1 VKQFLH
7 FSRLADALPQAL
19 TYNSAML
26 FRLAPCVAL
35 LASIASARLVS
46 IDVAQRTQIPGTN
59 YERIEGK
66 ARFAVDP
73 NASANQIIS
82 DIHLAP
88 ANQAGKVEFSADL
101 CMLKPRN
108 PARGNHAVIFEVSNR
123 GGKGMLAMFDRATAP
138 ADLGDKLLLDKGYTI
153 VWLGWEWDVPQKP
166 ELLRLEAPFASDHGK
181 PVTGL
186 VRAQFIPSERT
197 NVMKLGDRAQTPYP
211 VLEPGSLTVK
221 DTPTG
226 DPRPVART
234 NWTVRDG
241 TALVM
246 EGGFEPGKIYDFVY
260 TAKDPV
266 LVGLGPAGIRD
277 LISYLKGSPDYGI
290 RYAYGFGVS
299 QSGRFLR
306 KFVYDGFNADESGN
320 KVFDGLLVH
329 VAGAGLGSF
338 NHRFAQP
345 SRDAHPFMN
354 VLYPTDIFPFT
365 DLPETD
371 PETGVTDSILAK
383 AQKSRTVPK
392 IFYTDSSYEYWG
404 RCASLIH
411 TTPDGAHDA
420 GLADTT
426 RIYIFSGGQHG
437 PAARPVRN
445 NTLNASNP
453 NDYRWALRALLVA
466 MDNWVRDGVAPPA
479 SVYPHVADGTL
490 VLPDG
495 VHFPSVAGEHVPATP
510 ARAYRLDFGPE
521 FRTAR
526 IVTIEPPRVGDA
538 FPIRVP
544 QADADGI
551 DLGGIRMPAVAVP
564 VATYTGWNFR
574 DASIGSPDQIFEMV
588 GSFIPF
594 PKSPA
599 DAAAAH
605 DPRRPLSGRYSD
617 RAAYEAALRTSA
629 RKLVADGF
637 LLQGDVDSVV
647 AQAAK
652 TWDYAAE
659 MR

>member
-1 VKQFLH
+1 
-7 FSRLADALPQAL
+7 
-19 TYNSAML
+19 ML
-26 FRLAPCVAL
+26 FRLAPLVAL
-35 LASIASARLVS
+35 FASIASARLVH

-73 NASANQIIS
+73 NAAANQMIS
-82 DIHLAP
+82 DIHYAP
-88 ANQAGKVEFSADL
+88 VNKAGEVEFSADL
-101 CMLKPRN
+101 YMLKPRD

-123 GGKGMLAMFDRATAP
+123 GGKGTLTTFDRATAQ

-153 VWLGWEWDVPQKP
+153 VWLGWEWDVPAKP
-166 ELLRLEAPFASDHGK
+166 GLLRLEAPFATDHGK
-181 PVTGL
+181 PITGL
-186 VRAQFIPSERT
+186 VRAELVPSERT

-226 DPRPVART
+226 APRQVART

-246 EGGFEPGKIYDFVY
+246 ENGFEPGKIYDFVY

-266 LVGLGPAGIRD
+266 LVGLGPTGIRD
-277 LISYLKGSPDYGI
+277 LISYLKTSPDYGI

-306 KFVYDGFNADESGN
+306 KFVYDGFNADESGR
-320 KVFDGLLVH
+320 KVFDGLMIH

-371 PETGVTDSILAK
+371 SETGVTDSILGK
-383 AQKSRTVPK
+383 AEKSRVVPK
-392 IFYTDSSYEYWG
+392 IFYTESSYEYWG
-404 RCASLIH
+404 RCTSLIH
-411 TTPDGAHDA
+411 TTPDGARDA
-420 GLADTT
+420 AIADTT
-426 RIYIFSGGQHG
+426 RIYIFSGGQHS
-437 PAARPVRN
+437 PAPRPVRN

-453 NDYRWALRALLVA
+453 NDYRWALRALLIA
-466 MDNWVRDGVAPPA
+466 MDNWVRDGAAPPA
-479 SVYPHVADGTL
+479 SIYPHIADGTL
-490 VLPDG
+490 VAPG
-495 VHFPSVAGEHVPATP
+495 AVHFPNLKGEHVPAYP
-510 ARAYRLDFGPE
+510 GGAYRLDFGPE

-526 IVTIEPPRVGDA
+526 IATIVPPRVGGA

-544 QADADGI
+544 QTDADGI

-564 VATYTGWNFR
+564 VATYTGWNLR
-574 DASIGSPDQIFEMV
+574 DASIGSPDRIFEMV

-594 PKSPA
+594 PKTGA
-599 DAAAAH
+599 DATATR
-605 DPRRPLSGRYSD
+605 DPRKPLSDRYAD
-617 RAAYEAALRTSA
+617 RAAYEAALRASA
-629 RKLVADGF
+629 RKLVAERF
-637 LLQGDVDSVV
+637 LLEGDVDPVV

-652 TWDYAAE
+652 TWDYAAG

>member
-1 VKQFLH
+1 
-7 FSRLADALPQAL
+7 
-19 TYNSAML
+19 ML
-26 FRLAPCVAL
+26 LRLAPLMAL
-35 LASIASARLVS
+35 FASIASARLVH

-73 NASANQIIS
+73 KAAANQIIS
-82 DIHLAP
+82 DIHYAP
-88 ANQAGKVEFSADL
+88 VNQAGEVEFSADVY
-101 CMLKPRN
+101 MLKPRN
-108 PARGNHAVIFEVSNR
+108 AARGNHAVIFEVSNR
-123 GGKGMLAMFDRATAP
+123 GGKGMLGMFDRATAP
-138 ADLGDKLLLDKGYTI
+138 ADLGDKLLLERGYTI
-153 VWLGWEWDVPQKP
+153 AWLGWEWDVPEKP
-166 ELLRLEAPFASDHGK
+166 DLLRLEAPFATDHGK
-181 PVTGL
+181 PITGL

-211 VLEPGSLTVK
+211 VLEPGALTVK

-226 DPRPVART
+226 APRQVART
-234 NWTVRDG
+234 NWTVRNG

-246 EGGFEPGKIYDFVY
+246 EAGFEPGKIYDFVY

-277 LISYLKGSPDYGI
+277 FISYLKATPDYGV

-306 KFVYDGFNADESGN
+306 KFVYDGFNADESGK
-320 KVFDGLLVH
+320 KVFDGLLIH
-329 VAGAGLGSF
+329 VAGAGMGSF

-345 SRDAHPFMN
+345 SRDGHPFMN

-371 PETGVTDSILAK
+371 PETGITDSILAK
-383 AQKSRTVPK
+383 AQKSGTVPK
-392 IFYTDSSYEYWG
+392 IIYTDSSYEYWG

-411 TTPDGAHDA
+411 TTLDA
-420 GLADTT
+420 ARDFAIPDTT
-426 RIYIFSGGQHG
+426 RIYVFSGGQHG
-437 PAARPVRN
+437 PAPQPARN
-445 NTLNASNP
+445 KTLNASNP
-453 NDYRWALRALLVA
+453 NDYRWALRALLSA
-466 MDNWVRDGVAPPA
+466 MDGWVRDGAAPPA
-479 SVYPHVADGTL
+479 SVYPHIADGTL
-490 VLPDG
+490 VAPDA
-495 VHFPSVAGEHVPATP
+495 VHFPNIAGEHVPAYP
-510 ARAYRLDFGPE
+510 GGAYRLDFGPE
-521 FRTAR
+521 FRTSR
-526 IVTIEPPRVGDA
+526 VVTIEPPRVGDA

-544 QADADGI
+544 QTDADGI
-551 DLGGIRMPAVAVP
+551 DLGGIRMPAIAVP

-594 PKSPA
+594 PKTAA

-605 DPRRPLSGRYSD
+605 DPRKPLSDRYTD
-617 RAAYEAALRTSA
+617 KAAFEAALRASA
-629 RKLVADGF
+629 RKLVAARF
-637 LLQGDVDSVV
+637 LLEGDVDAVV

-659 MR
+659 MRGRSLSGPAGAVN

>member
-1 VKQFLH
+1 
-7 FSRLADALPQAL
+7 
-19 TYNSAML
+19 ML
-26 FRLAPCVAL
+26 FRLVPLLAL
-35 LASIASARLVS
+35 FASIAPARLIH
-46 IDVAQRTQIPGTN
+46 IDVAARTPIPGTS

-66 ARFAVDP
+66 ARFALDP
-73 NASANQIIS
+73 NAAANQIIS
-82 DIHLAP
+82 DIRYAP
-88 ANQAGKVEFSADL
+88 VNRSGEVEFSADL
-101 CMLKPRN
+101 YMLKPRDA
-108 PARGNHAVIFEVSNR
+108 ARGNHAVIFEVSNR
-123 GGKGMLAMFDRATAP
+123 GGKGMLTMFDRATAP
-138 ADLGDKLLLDKGYTI
+138 TDLGDKLLLEKGYTI
-153 VWLGWEWDVPQKP
+153 VWLGWEWDVPDKP
-166 ELLRLEAPFASDHGK
+166 GLLRLEAPFATDHGK
-181 PVTGL
+181 PITGL
-186 VRAQFIPSERT
+186 VRAQFVPSERT
-197 NVMKLGDRAQTPYP
+197 SVMKLGDRAQTPYP

-221 DTPTG
+221 DTPVG
-226 DPRPVART
+226 APRPVARA

-246 EGGFEPGKIYDFVY
+246 EAGFEPGKIYDFVY

-277 LISYLKGSPDYGI
+277 LISYLKSSPEYGI

-306 KFVYDGFNADESGN
+306 KFVYDGFNADESGR
-320 KVFDGLLVH
+320 KVFDGLMVH

-345 SRDAHPFMN
+345 SRDGHPFMN

-371 PETGVTDSILAK
+371 PETGMTDSILAK
-383 AQKSRTVPK
+383 AQKSNTVPK

-411 TTPDGAHDA
+411 TTPDGARDA
-420 GLADTT
+420 EIAETT
-426 RIYIFSGGQHG
+426 RIYVFSGGQHG

-453 NDYRWALRALLVA
+453 NDYRWALRALLIA
-466 MDNWVRDGVAPPA
+466 MDAWVRDGVAPPA
-479 SVYPHVADGTL
+479 SVYPHIADGTL
-490 VLPDG
+490 APLEAVR
-495 VHFPSVAGEHVPATP
+495 FPNIPGEHVPATP
-510 ARAYRLDFGPE
+510 SRAYRLDFGPD
-521 FRTAR
+521 FRTKR
-526 IVTIEPPRVGDA
+526 IVSIEPPRVGDA

-544 QADADGI
+544 QTDADGI

-594 PKSPA
+594 PKTGA
-599 DAAAAH
+599 EAAAAH
-605 DPRRPLSGRYSD
+605 DARRPISDRYAD
-617 RAAYEAALRTSA
+617 RAAYETALRASA
-629 RKLVADGF
+629 RKLVEKRF
-637 LLQGDVDSVV
+637 LLEGDVDRAVV
-647 AQAAK
+647 QAAQ
-652 TWDYAAE
+652 TWDYAA
-659 MR
+659 R